1 MRIEPA
7 TAANPPLVLRPE
19 LTPFDPANLDSV
31 ARAFQGAPVCP
42 LRQAWRAEPEPNFQP
57 AIVRTGWRGRA
68 LFVFAEL
75 TGARAT
81 TSASRS
87 NERLWEL
94 GDVLEIFLRPDGQT
108 AYSEFQIAPNNLQLQ
123 LRYAGV
129 ETLAQARRTN
139 SIAAALV
146 QKINFKSHAWT
157 RLDAGCWHVL
167 AEIPA
172 ETVLDVPGPLPGT
185 AWHFSFCRYDYT
197 RGPQPVISASAP
209 LSRPDFHRQQEWGI
223 LRFQA

>member
-7 TAANPPLVLRPE
+7 TAVNPPLVLCPE
-19 LTPFDPANLDSV
+19 LPPIDPADLDGI
-31 ARAFQGAPVCP
+31 ARAFQGAPVFP
-42 LRQAWRAEPEPNFQP
+42 LRQAWRAEPEPGFQP
-57 AIVRTGWRGRA
+57 GTVRAGWRGRA
-68 LFVFAEL
+68 LYVFAEL

-94 GDVLEIFLRPDGQT
+94 GDVLEIFLRPDGQK

-123 LRYAGV
+123 LRYAGA
-129 ETLAQARRTN
+129 EALAQGRRTN

-146 QKINFKSHAWT
+146 HQINFKSRTWT
-157 RLDAGCWHVL
+157 RLEAGCWRVL

-172 ETVLDVPGPLPGT
+172 AAVLDVPGPLPGAT
-185 AWHFSFCRYDYT
+185 W
-197 RGPQPVISASAP
+197 
-209 LSRPDFHRQQEWGI
+209 LSPG
-223 LRFQA
+223 